1 MAGSGRSCCKVRP
14 GDHMNKIFSSTRSP
28 ASYLLP
34 SACCRLPPSSFPRLL
49 LSVSCFFILLF
60 PNLGALAQRKS
71 GSHPSIE
78 RETLSNEDREDIDRA
93 IGVVCSQRQLD
104 SRGSVPIDVMQKRPS
119 LSLRA
124 PDVISGAERA
134 QRLLANAKA
143 LAIASLRELSRTY
156 KLDRSRGHSLRMSR
170 AVARI
175 QAVSRVKPDID
186 ARDNASVYLKTPH
199 TITFGTIFLAGLPSD
214 EGMISVLAHELTHI
228 GDGNSDTLRPLF
240 QAVGERASS
249 LTGMSIHEQ
258 RAEEL
263 TCDLIGA
270 LAVQS
275 FITAAPNYDSLPR
288 RLARSVEHNCVDED
302 DSDEEHL
309 SPRNTLRAVLTLD
322 RTLRREL
329 VLGR

>member
-1 MAGSGRSCCKVRP
+1 
-14 GDHMNKIFSSTRSP
+14 
-28 ASYLLP
+28 
-34 SACCRLPPSSFPRLL
+34 
-49 LSVSCFFILLF
+49 
-60 PNLGALAQRKS
+60 
-71 GSHPSIE
+71 
-78 RETLSNEDREDIDRA
+78 
-93 IGVVCSQRQLD
+93 
-104 SRGSVPIDVMQKRPS
+104 MQKRPS